1 MALAIFDLDKT
12 LIGGDSD
19 FLWGEFMSE
28 IGVVDADTYQA
39 KNQYFFDQYALG
51 KLDINEY
58 LEFCLEPLS
67 QHDMPTL
74 DAWHQRFMDAKI
86 NDILLPKAQAVVD
99 EHRAKGDTLLVIT
112 ATNSFVTA
120 PIVERYGIENLLA
133 TNPEVKNN
141 QFTGKVL
148 GEPCFQQGKITHL
161 KQWLEQ
167 TGENIKG
174 AYFYS
179 DSHNDLPML
188 ELVDYPVVVHGDD
201 TLQKIAKQRDW
212 PSLDW
217 RQSVISI
224 QTIKKPPKGGFFYRQ
239 F

>member
-12 LIGGDSD
+12 LINGDSD

-28 IGVVDADTYQA
+28 IGAVDVNTYQA

-51 KLDINEY
+51 KLNINEY

-74 DAWHQRFMDAKI
+74 NAWHQHFMEAKI
-86 NDILLPKAQAVVD
+86 NDILLPKAQEVVD
-99 EHRAKGDTLLVIT
+99 EHRAKGDKLLVIT

-120 PIVERYGIENLLA
+120 PIVKRYGIDNLLA

-148 GEPCFQQGKITHL
+148 GEPCFQQGKVAHL
-161 KQWLEQ
+161 KQWLSKTQESMR
-167 TGENIKG
+167 G

-188 ELVDYPVVVHGDD
+188 ELVEHPVAVHADQK
-201 TLQKIAKQRDW
+201 LQSIAKDRNW
-212 PSLDW
+212 PILDW
-217 RQSVISI
+217 
-224 QTIKKPPKGGFFYRQ
+224 T
-239 F
+239 

>member
-28 IGVVDADTYQA
+28 IGAVDPNTYQK
-39 KNQYFFDQYALG
+39 KNQYFFDEYAKG

-67 QHDMPTL
+67 QNSMTTL
-74 DAWHQRFMDAKI
+74 NAWHQDFMQQKI
-86 NDILLPKAQAVVD
+86 QPIILSKAQAVVN
-99 EHRAKGDTLLVIT
+99 EHKEKGDKVLVIT
-112 ATNSFVTA
+112 ATNRFVTA
-120 PIVERYGIENLLA
+120 PIVAKYGIDDLLA
-133 TNPEVKNN
+133 TEPEVIDGNY
-141 QFTGKVL
+141 TGRVK
-148 GEPCFQQGKITHL
+148 GEPCFQKGKITHL
-161 KQWLEQ
+161 NQWLDK
-167 TGENIKG
+167 TGESLEG

-201 TLQKIAKQRDW
+201 TLQKIAEDRGW

-217 RQSVISI
+217 H
-224 QTIKKPPKGGFFYRQ
+224 
-239 F
+239 

>member
-28 IGVVDADTYQA
+28 IGAVDADTYQA

-67 QHDMPTL
+67 QNSMQTL
-74 DAWHQRFMDAKI
+74 NTWHQQFMKDKI
-86 NDILLPKAQAVVD
+86 ENILLPKAQDVID
-99 EHRAKGDTLLVIT
+99 QHKNKGDTILVIT
-112 ATNSFVTA
+112 ATNSFVTG
-120 PIVERYGIENLLA
+120 PIVKRYGIENLLA
-133 TNPEVKNN
+133 TNPEVKQG
-141 QFTGKVL
+141 QFTGKVE
-148 GEPCFQQGKITHL
+148 GEPCFQKGKIAHLNHWL
-161 KQWLEQ
+161 KQTDEDM
-167 TGENIKG
+167 TG

-188 ELVDYPVVVHGDD
+188 ELVDNPVVVHGDE
-201 TLQKIAKQRDW
+201 TLQKIAKQRGW

-217 RQSVISI
+217 H
-224 QTIKKPPKGGFFYRQ
+224 
-239 F
+239 

>member
-28 IGVVDADTYQA
+28 IGVVDEKTYQI

-67 QHDMPTL
+67 RNSRATL
-74 DAWHQRFMDAKI
+74 DAWHQQFMHEKI
-86 NDILLPKAQAVVD
+86 EPILLPKAQAVVD
-99 EHRAKGDTLLVIT
+99 QHKAKGDTLLVIT

-120 PIVERYGIENLLA
+120 PIVKRYGIENLLA
-133 TNPEVKNN
+133 TNPEVEAGE
-141 QFTGKVL
+141 FTGKVN
-148 GEPCFQQGKITHL
+148 GEPCFQTGKITHL
-161 KQWLEQ
+161 NQWLTQ
-167 TGENIKG
+167 TGESMKG

-188 ELVDYPVVVHGDD
+188 ELVDHPVVVHGDD
-201 TLQKIAKQRDW
+201 TLLRIAKQRNW

-217 RQSVISI
+217 
-224 QTIKKPPKGGFFYRQ
+224 
-239 F
+239 